1 MSTSKLLGAL
11 VILSSLSATSV
22 MAQAVISEP
31 GYCAQFY
38 PNANCQNEG
47 PGNPYTDRN
56 FHRNQGAQGWSS
68 GETVGMAPKRARAY
82 HRSSSSAGRMQ

>member
-1 MSTSKLLGAL
+1 MSASKLLGAL

-47 PGNPYTDRN
+47 PGNPYTDPN

-68 GETVGMAPKRARAY
+68 GETVGMAPKRARAH
-82 HRSSSSAGRMQ
+82 HRSSSSAGHMQ